1 MPEQGKLV
9 ISKDLAVLA
18 LLASFLPVWR
28 CGLRENLNAWQWLK
42 EHTVYGSPVQYIPE
56 EEYQLPP
63 SSEEQ

>member
-28 CGLRENLNAWQWLK
+28 CGLRENLNFWTWLK
-42 EHTVYGSPVQYIPE
+42 EHSIYGSAVEYIPE
-56 EEYQLPP
+56 EQYKLP
-63 SSEEQ
+63 ERLQK